1 MAVKA
6 KSFCGTDPR
15 SHQLKKEKKEENE
28 AKKLKQVLLREEG
41 EGGLDYKT
49 GFAEDLEMQIYAR

>member
-15 SHQLKKEKKEENE
+15 SHQLKKEENE